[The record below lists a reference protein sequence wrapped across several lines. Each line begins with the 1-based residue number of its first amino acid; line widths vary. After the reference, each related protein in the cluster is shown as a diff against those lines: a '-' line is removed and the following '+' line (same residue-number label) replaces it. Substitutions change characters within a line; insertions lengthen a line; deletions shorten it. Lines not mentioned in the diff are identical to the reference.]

1 MILYLKESVN
11 LTEVSLKWRRPTG
24 AMIYQLEIDDR
35 DETAKAVLAFIR
47 QMAATNKAINPPV
60 ALNRPELAERPFG
73 TMKGSF
79 KLAPDFDEP
88 LDDLKDY
95 V

>member
-1 MILYLKESVN
+1 
-11 LTEVSLKWRRPTG
+11 
-24 AMIYQLEIDDR
+24 MIYHLEIDDR

-47 QMAATNKAINPPV
+47 QMATTNKAIKTPV
-60 ALNRPELAERPFG
+60 ALKQVTTSSISERPFG

-79 KLAPDFDEP
+79 KLAADFTEP

-95 V
+95 M

>member
-1 MILYLKESVN
+1 MAYIS
-11 LTEVSLKWRRPTG
+11 LTWYKQTV

-35 DETAKAVLAFIR
+35 DDTGKAVLAFIR
-47 QMAATNKAINPPV
+47 QMAATNKSIKPPI
-60 ALNRPELAERPFG
+60 ALKQPELTERPFG

-79 KLAPDFDEP
+79 TLSPDFNEP

-95 V
+95 M